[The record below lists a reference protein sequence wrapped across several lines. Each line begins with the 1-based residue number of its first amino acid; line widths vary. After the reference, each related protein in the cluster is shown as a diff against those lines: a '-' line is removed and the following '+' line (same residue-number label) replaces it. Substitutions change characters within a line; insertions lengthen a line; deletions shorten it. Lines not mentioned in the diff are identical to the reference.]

1 MFLFLYYPFNEVSNC
16 SISTVMEGNKI
27 RNLFYPLNRIG
38 RAANYS
44 AGLFHRDHTG
54 KIVDII
60 SDIRNLRQII
70 CNAIKLFN
78 FILDSLVYL
87 LYSKLSAAFFY
98 DFRRSTC
105 NNYRN
110 NATWNLSSTVFIT
123 QLYPAISAFIRLISL
138 HLIIQTGSL
147 NKISRAFPY
156 IAPSFL
162 NTPTAVLQRILI
174 SPLTLHSP
182 IY

>member
-1 MFLFLYYPFNEVSNC
+1 MYSIFFFSAIGFFLHWF
-16 SISTVMEGNKI
+16 IQI
-27 RNLFYPLNRIG
+27 FYLCTHPHG
-38 RAANYS
+38 WY
-44 AGLFHRDHTG
+44 
-54 KIVDII
+54 
-60 SDIRNLRQII
+60 
-70 CNAIKLFN
+70 
-78 FILDSLVYL
+78 
-87 LYSKLSAAFFY
+87 
-98 DFRRSTC
+98 
-105 NNYRN
+105 
-110 NATWNLSSTVFIT
+110 LSSTVFIT

-182 IY
+182 IYWVSSFTTSSKSVILLLPLTCHSPVSPGLNDILAL

>member
-87 LYSKLSAAFFY
+87 LYSKLSAAFFTIS
-98 DFRRSTC
+98 DV
-105 NNYRN
+105 
-110 NATWNLSSTVFIT
+110 LPVIIT
-123 QLYPAISAFIRLISL
+123 GIMPPGMAISCIPQPSLILNAFIIRHGHPCISFHLLKCHL
-138 HLIIQTGSL
+138 HPLL
-147 NKISRAFPY
+147 NI
-156 IAPSFL
+156 
-162 NTPTAVLQRILI
+162 
-174 SPLTLHSP
+174 
-182 IY
+182 